1 MKKTYIIISA
11 LLVMCTFASCAFF
24 DSSCDF
30 FTNSWG
36 TNLKRDLSDNFS
48 KMKSDQLAALINTPS
63 VMNDKEASKKLL
75 DELGKRDDIT
85 SLSAEDKNTVLN
97 LMVNSSISAESLSS
111 IINEVSNA
119 GSGSDPKQL
128 IDNILSNV
136 DSCDVGA
143 AVEILNDVDNLEN
156 LSGSSASL
164 AMVCVVAQV
173 AKSSELTENLDKVME
188 DVDKVINGGM
198 TGMTTD
204 QALDDLEI
212 KTEDRDALEAAF
224 KAAVKLKE
232 LNAEIF
238 PGMTIGSLFGN

>member
-1 MKKTYIIISA
+1 MKKTYLIISA
-11 LLVMCTFASCAFF
+11 LLVMCTLASCAFF
-24 DSSCDF
+24 DSTCDF

-173 AKSSELTENLDKVME
+173 AKSSELTENLDKVKVMG
-188 DVDKVINGGM
+188 DVDKVINGEI
-198 TGMTTD
+198 TTD

-212 KTEDRDALEAAF
+212 KAEDRDALEAAF
-224 KAAVKLKE
+224 NAAVKLKE
-232 LNAEIF
+232 LDAEIF

>member
-1 MKKTYIIISA
+1 MKKTYLIISA
-11 LLVMCTFASCAFF
+11 LLVMCTLASCAFF
-24 DSSCDF
+24 DSTCDF

-173 AKSSELTENLDKVME
+173 AKSSELTENLYKVME
-188 DVDKVINGGM
+188 DVNG
-198 TGMTTD
+198 GMTTD
-204 QALDDLEI
+204 QALKDLEI
-212 KTEDRDALEAAF
+212 KAEDRDALEVAF
-224 KAAVKLKE
+224 NAAVKLKE
-232 LNAEIF
+232 LDAEIF
-238 PGMTIGSLFGN
+238 PGMKIGSLFGN

>member
-1 MKKTYIIISA
+1 
-11 LLVMCTFASCAFF
+11 MCTLASCAFF
-24 DSSCDF
+24 DSTCDF

-173 AKSSELTENLDKVME
+173 AKSSELTENLKKVME
-188 DVDKVINGGM
+188 DVKG
-198 TGMTTD
+198 GMTTD
-204 QALDDLEI
+204 EALVDLEI
-212 KTEDRDALEAAF
+212 KDEDRDALKAAF
-224 KAAVKLKE
+224 NAAVKLKE
-232 LNAEIF
+232 LDAEIF
-238 PGMTIGSLFGN
+238 PGMTIESLFGN

>member
-1 MKKTYIIISA
+1 MKKTYLIISA
-11 LLVMCTFASCAFF
+11 LLVMCTLASCAFF
-24 DSSCDF
+24 DSTCDF

-173 AKSSELTENLDKVME
+173 AKSSELTENLYKVME
-188 DVDKVINGGM
+188 DVNG
-198 TGMTTD
+198 GMTTD
-204 QALDDLEI
+204 QALEDLKI
-212 KTEDRDALEAAF
+212 KAEDRDALEVAF
-224 KAAVKLKE
+224 NAAVKLKE
-232 LNAEIF
+232 LDAEIF
-238 PGMTIGSLFGN
+238 PGMKIGSLFGN

>member
-1 MKKTYIIISA
+1 
-11 LLVMCTFASCAFF
+11 MCTLASCAFF
-24 DSSCDF
+24 DSTCDF

-173 AKSSELTENLDKVME
+173 AKSSELTENLYKVME
-188 DVDKVINGGM
+188 DVNG
-198 TGMTTD
+198 GMTTD
-204 QALDDLEI
+204 QALKDLEI
-212 KTEDRDALEAAF
+212 KAEDRDALEVAF
-224 KAAVKLKE
+224 NAAVKLKE
-232 LNAEIF
+232 LDAEIF
-238 PGMTIGSLFGN
+238 PGMKIGSLFGN

>member
-1 MKKTYIIISA
+1 MKKTYLIISA
-11 LLVMCTFASCAFF
+11 LLVMCTLASCAFF
-24 DSSCDF
+24 DSTCDF

-143 AVEILNDVDNLEN
+143 AVEILNDVDNLGN

-188 DVDKVINGGM
+188 DVDKVIKGEK
-198 TGMTTD
+198 TTD
-204 QALDDLEI
+204 KALDDLEI
-212 KTEDRDALEAAF
+212 KKDEDRDALKAAF
-224 KAAVKLKE
+224 NAAVKLKE

-238 PGMTIGSLFGN
+238 PGMTIGSLFS

>member
-1 MKKTYIIISA
+1 MKKTYLIISA
-11 LLVMCTFASCAFF
+11 LLVMCTLASCAFF
-24 DSSCDF
+24 DSTCDF

-173 AKSSELTENLDKVME
+173 AKSSELTENLGKVME
-188 DVDKVINGGM
+188 DVVIKG
-198 TGMTTD
+198 GMTTD
-204 QALDDLEI
+204 QALNDLEI
-212 KTEDRDALEAAF
+212 KAEDRDALEAAF
-224 KAAVKLKE
+224 NAAVKLKE
-232 LNAEIF
+232 LDAEIF

>member
-1 MKKTYIIISA
+1 
-11 LLVMCTFASCAFF
+11 MCTLASCAFF
-24 DSSCDF
+24 DSTCDF

-173 AKSSELTENLDKVME
+173 AKSSELTENLGKVME
-188 DVDKVINGGM
+188 DVVIKG
-198 TGMTTD
+198 GMTTD
-204 QALDDLEI
+204 QALNDLEI
-212 KTEDRDALEAAF
+212 KAEDRDALEAAF
-224 KAAVKLKE
+224 NAAVKLKE
-232 LNAEIF
+232 LDAEIF

>member
-1 MKKTYIIISA
+1 MKKTYLIISA
-11 LLVMCTFASCAFF
+11 LLVMCTLASCAFF
-24 DSSCDF
+24 DSTCDF

-173 AKSSELTENLDKVME
+173 AKSSELTENLKKVME
-188 DVDKVINGGM
+188 DVKG
-198 TGMTTD
+198 GMTTD
-204 QALDDLEI
+204 EALVDLEI
-212 KTEDRDALEAAF
+212 KDEDRDALEAAF
-224 KAAVKLKE
+224 NAAVKLEE
-232 LNAEIF
+232 LDAEIF
-238 PGMTIGSLFGN
+238 PGMTIESLFGN

>member
-1 MKKTYIIISA
+1 MKKTYLIISA
-11 LLVMCTFASCAFF
+11 LLVMCTLASCAFF
-24 DSSCDF
+24 DSTCDF

-119 GSGSDPKQL
+119 GSDSDPKQL

-188 DVDKVINGGM
+188 DVKG
-198 TGMTTD
+198 GMTTD

-212 KTEDRDALEAAF
+212 KAEDRDALEAAF
-224 KAAVKLKE
+224 NAAVKLKE
-232 LNAEIF
+232 LDAEIF
-238 PGMTIGSLFGN
+238 PGMTIGSLFS

>member
-1 MKKTYIIISA
+1 MKKTYLIISA
-11 LLVMCTFASCAFF
+11 LLVMCTLASCAFF
-24 DSSCDF
+24 DSTCDF

-173 AKSSELTENLDKVME
+173 AKSSELTENLD
-188 DVDKVINGGM
+188 
-198 TGMTTD
+198 
-204 QALDDLEI
+204 
-212 KTEDRDALEAAF
+212 
-224 KAAVKLKE
+224 
-232 LNAEIF
+232 
-238 PGMTIGSLFGN
+238 